1 MLHSILPDSLHL
13 HLAPLEE
20 EPEAEGSWG
29 VDPLAPTSGWSSVNS
44 LACLACCMCKPWK
57 GLLLLLSLFLAALG
71 LHSDAWGLLAAVP
84 WLSLVAASGGNSLV
98 VVQGLPIA
106 GDSLVRVGSVV
117 VMHGLRF
124 LAVSRIFLD
133 QGLNTCPLHWAG

>member
-1 MLHSILPDSLHL
+1 MLIHWLP
-13 HLAPLEE
+13 P
-20 EPEAEGSWG
+20 
-29 VDPLAPTSGWSSVNS
+29 VVWSSVNS

-98 VVQGLPIA
+98 VVQGRPIA
-106 GDSLVRVGSVV
+106 GDSLVRVGSE
-117 VMHGLRF
+117 LSSCD
-124 LAVSRIFLD
+124 A
-133 QGLNTCPLHWAG
+133 WASLSGSE